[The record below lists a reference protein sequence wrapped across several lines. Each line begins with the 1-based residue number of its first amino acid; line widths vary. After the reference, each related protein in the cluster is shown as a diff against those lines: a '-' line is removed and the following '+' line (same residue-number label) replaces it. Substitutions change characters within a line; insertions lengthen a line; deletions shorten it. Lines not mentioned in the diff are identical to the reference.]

1 MRRTKKFM
9 NLIFEPEFSKP
20 FRIVFYNCILICN
33 VAFGQIIETNSIAAD
48 STYVNYFED
57 GKTQR
62 IQLFENG
69 LLTGPSWEF
78 HPSGQIMIHNNWKL
92 GKKNGREII
101 FDQVGRKIR
110 SVNWQNG
117 ILHGDELS
125 FYPTGVIQKKIV
137 WVNNLKHGKSI
148 WYHNNSF
155 PSAIYPYEKGL
166 IHGDVIFYDSDGKEN
181 NRKRF
186 FRNEL
191 LKKNK

>member
-1 MRRTKKFM
+1 M
-9 NLIFEPEFSKP
+9 NLIFEPEFNKP
-20 FRIVFYNCILICN
+20 FRIVFYSCILICN
-33 VAFGQIIETNSIAAD
+33 VAFGQIIESNSIAAD
-48 STYVNYFED
+48 STHVNYFED

-78 HPSGQIMIHNNWKL
+78 HPSGQIMIHNHWKL
-92 GKKNGREII
+92 GKKNGLEII

-110 SVNWQNG
+110 SVNWHNG

-125 FYPTGVIQKKIV
+125 FYPTGVIKKKIV

-148 WYHNNSF
+148 WYHNNSS

>member
-1 MRRTKKFM
+1 M
-9 NLIFEPEFSKP
+9 NLIFEREFSKP
-20 FRIVFYNCILICN
+20 FRIVFCNCFVICN
-33 VAFGQIIETNSIAAD
+33 VAFGQLIESNSIAAD
-48 STYVNYFED
+48 SSYVNYFED

-62 IQLFENG
+62 IQLFAND

-78 HPSGQIMIHNNWKL
+78 HSSGQVMIHNHWKL
-92 GKKNGREII
+92 GKKNGLEII

-110 SVNWQNG
+110 SLNWRNG

-137 WVNNLKHGKSI
+137 WVNNLKHGESI
-148 WYHNNSF
+148 WYHNNSY
-155 PSAIYPYEKGL
+155 PSAIYPYDKGL

-186 FRNEL
+186 FKNEL